1 MKKDSF
7 NQIIWLF
14 LFTLLFLV
22 VFSFLPTIEWGPLKT
37 KKIDLISDIRVK
49 DIPAY
54 VPEKEVRYADEVLP
68 EDTTRIQE
76 DTRVAIQSGGTTVI
90 RRNPPRLSNGTVV
103 FEDFSPSGDG
113 LSRFLDALRTCKS
126 SDRPVRI
133 AFLGDSYIE
142 ADIFTQNIREEL
154 QARFGGGGVG
164 YVNMYSEFPG
174 FRRSIVQSGKGWI
187 THNVVNPKAM
197 EWDKMTLLHQYY
209 IPEEGAVA
217 TYKGTNR
224 LKGAD
229 KWNVSRFLFINRNR
243 STVRMRLSDGV
254 WMSYS
259 PSSSGE
265 IQELV
270 LEGETSSFQVRV
282 DSVSGFTALGVW
294 LDGQTGVSVDN
305 ISIRGYSGTSLGR
318 MNMGKSFEM
327 NGFIPY
333 DLIVLEYG
341 LNVMT
346 AEITDYRKY
355 AGQMKQ
361 AVSHLKE
368 CYPDANVM
376 ILGVGDRSYRKDGEF
391 ITMPAVPAL
400 VEAQREVARSL
411 GVVFWDTYQAMGGY
425 NSMLSF
431 VEHKPPLANKD
442 YTHINHAGGKQ
453 LAGYFVRSLELALE
467 PSENITGHED

>member
-68 EDTTRIQE
+68 EDTTRVQE
-76 DTRVAIQSGGTTVI
+76 DTRVAIQSGDTTVI

-224 LKGAD
+224 LKGAI
-229 KWNVSRFLFINRNR
+229 NGMYPGSFL
-243 STVRMRLSDGV
+243 
-254 WMSYS
+254 
-259 PSSSGE
+259 
-265 IQELV
+265 
-270 LEGETSSFQVRV
+270 
-282 DSVSGFTALGVW
+282 
-294 LDGQTGVSVDN
+294 
-305 ISIRGYSGTSLGR
+305 
-318 MNMGKSFEM
+318 
-327 NGFIPY
+327 
-333 DLIVLEYG
+333 
-341 LNVMT
+341 
-346 AEITDYRKY
+346 
-355 AGQMKQ
+355 
-361 AVSHLKE
+361 
-368 CYPDANVM
+368 
-376 ILGVGDRSYRKDGEF
+376 
-391 ITMPAVPAL
+391 
-400 VEAQREVARSL
+400 
-411 GVVFWDTYQAMGGY
+411 
-425 NSMLSF
+425 
-431 VEHKPPLANKD
+431 
-442 YTHINHAGGKQ
+442 
-453 LAGYFVRSLELALE
+453 
-467 PSENITGHED
+467 